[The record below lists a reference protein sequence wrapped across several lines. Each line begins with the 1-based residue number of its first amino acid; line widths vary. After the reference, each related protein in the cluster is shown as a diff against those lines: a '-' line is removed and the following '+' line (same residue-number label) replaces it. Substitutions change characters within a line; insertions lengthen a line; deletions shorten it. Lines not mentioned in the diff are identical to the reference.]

1 MHDNGRL
8 HTLLYHL
15 LSSFLWVFFTSS
27 SSFLIFP
34 NPRELKGRFISHVH
48 LDVNAGSSLRPV
60 LLATRRLK
68 LDFCIYCMYLW
79 RVWGIWIHALKKRH
93 VERGTWRYTSTI
105 LVGARISENG
115 TSVVGTDYQ
124 IRSESTFL
132 LSAIS
137 VIFIHNKQKFTI
149 FTSTFQVLSRVSRVS
164 PPPKI
169 VLVFNGKHFINRC
182 KSSKLLSSN

>member
-1 MHDNGRL
+1 MTMEDYIHYFTIYSFLSSGSSSRL
-8 HTLLYHL
+8 HLP
-15 LSSFLWVFFTSS
+15 
-27 SSFLIFP
+27 FLIFP

-68 LDFCIYCMYLW
+68 LDFCIYL
-79 RVWGIWIHALKKRH
+79 
-93 VERGTWRYTSTI
+93 
-105 LVGARISENG
+105 GARISENG

-124 IRSESTFL
+124 IRSESPFL
-132 LSAIS
+132 LSTIS

-149 FTSTFQVLSRVSRVS
+149 FTSTFQVLNRVSRVS

-182 KSSKLLSSN
+182 KSSKLLSSK